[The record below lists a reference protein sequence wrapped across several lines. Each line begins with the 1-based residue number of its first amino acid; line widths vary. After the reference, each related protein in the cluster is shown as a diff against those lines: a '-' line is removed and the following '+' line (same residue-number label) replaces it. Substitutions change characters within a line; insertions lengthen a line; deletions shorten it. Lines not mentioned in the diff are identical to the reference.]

1 MEQIFLKVLNISIS
15 ASILIVVVIA
25 ARLLLKKA
33 PKWCVML
40 LWAIV
45 ALRLVIPV
53 SIESAFS
60 LIPRGMDEKIESI
73 EAAVIDRNT
82 DQEQIPQAE
91 ANNMSVTATG
101 DIQEDVTYIPYE
113 IVEITEPVK
122 RELSI
127 FEIAG
132 YIWIA
137 GVGLMLMFSLFSYI
151 KLKLRMAESVKYKDN
166 IYLSDRTATAFILGM
181 IRPRIYLPS
190 GIDEEEI
197 PYVIAHE
204 YSHIKRGDHLWK
216 PLAYLLLCVY
226 WFNPLMWLAYSLL
239 SRDIEYACDERT
251 VSGYDMKDRK
261 AYATALLENSIQ
273 KKLVMVCPLAFG
285 EGSIKERVRKVL
297 DHKKPAFWI
306 CIVSLAV
313 VVIVGICF
321 ATKPEN
327 VEDTTA
333 QGEVGIS
340 TEDGALASSQD
351 TEENKV
357 GTKEWY
363 WPSVS
368 SIDGILRFGTKM
380 NGGILDHVEISGREG
395 APVFAACE
403 GSIAEKG
410 YDDEW
415 GNYIVEDI
423 GNGILLKYGQLGS
436 DYTYTG
442 DIVKPGQIIGLVKK
456 GETLPV
462 ARLYYAAYEDGVAID
477 PLSLT
482 DNWTFEQ
489 SEEIM
494 KRFLDTV
501 NTDPMIKD
509 VYVYEYM
516 SYGQDGG
523 HISTH
528 MYVYREEDGT
538 QDHIN
543 EVVER
548 LNDDLQKVLDGE
560 FESEIDKE
568 RYTVD
573 FFTLNRYDQV
583 KQENDT
589 GSNKEADNNI
599 EVVEG
604 QQDTEYKLNT
614 EYLPAQTIA
623 ADSKLWQPPTVTIT
637 YAGRAYVATQG
648 TYDWSY
654 VNADNEAV
662 KISADTAHPLDMV
675 ERITHVYK
683 VNSVDDIVLDFSLTP
698 VKMVMRYWKLECA
711 GDPDSYEKSAKSH
724 FIYNADPVDGPSS
737 LNIDIPEDVP
747 IVVELS
753 GEWENGTSS
762 YYFTIMPEEPAGE
775 FVADWMDIRLPE
787 GFILSQYSDYNGH
800 MGGYNI
806 LPQAYT
812 VDNHVNSVNW
822 SWLYSGVITRLPASN
837 VQLVFTDKHAPYFG
851 ADSHFYMDN
860 HTDQEY
866 IKTINLER
874 RPDGWYALEFSEDH
888 DLYTSAQL
896 YELKQQG
903 VEIEEDKRISSY
915 YVFWYVKED
924 AGTYYMISF
933 AKNKFTQE
941 QAEKIATSVTIL
953 G

>member
-15 ASILIVVVIA
+15 ASILIIVVIA

-53 SIESAFS
+53 SIESVFS

-73 EAAVIDRNT
+73 EAAVMDRNT

-91 ANNMSVTATG
+91 ANNMPVTMTG

-122 RELSI
+122 QELSV

-166 IYLSDRTATAFILGM
+166 IYLSDRTTTAFILGM

-190 GIDEEEI
+190 GINEKEI

-204 YSHIKRGDHLWK
+204 FSHIKRGDHLWK

-226 WFNPLMWLAYSLL
+226 WFNPLMWIAYSLL

-251 VSGYDMKDRK
+251 VSRYDMKDRK
-261 AYATALLENSIQ
+261 AYAAALLENSIQ

-313 VVIVGICF
+313 VAIVGICF
-321 ATKPEN
+321 ATKPKNDGDMAATEEG
-327 VEDTTA
+327 VVA
-333 QGEVGIS
+333 
-340 TEDGALASSQD
+340 TEDGAIAVSQD

-423 GNGILLKYGQLGS
+423 GNGILLKYGQLKS

-462 ARLYYAAYEDGVAID
+462 AR
-477 PLSLT
+477 
-482 DNWTFEQ
+482 
-489 SEEIM
+489 
-494 KRFLDTV
+494 
-501 NTDPMIKD
+501 
-509 VYVYEYM
+509 
-516 SYGQDGG
+516 
-523 HISTH
+523 
-528 MYVYREEDGT
+528 
-538 QDHIN
+538 
-543 EVVER
+543 
-548 LNDDLQKVLDGE
+548 
-560 FESEIDKE
+560 
-568 RYTVD
+568 
-573 FFTLNRYDQV
+573 
-583 KQENDT
+583 
-589 GSNKEADNNI
+589 
-599 EVVEG
+599 
-604 QQDTEYKLNT
+604 
-614 EYLPAQTIA
+614 
-623 ADSKLWQPPTVTIT
+623 
-637 YAGRAYVATQG
+637 
-648 TYDWSY
+648 
-654 VNADNEAV
+654 
-662 KISADTAHPLDMV
+662 
-675 ERITHVYK
+675 
-683 VNSVDDIVLDFSLTP
+683 
-698 VKMVMRYWKLECA
+698 
-711 GDPDSYEKSAKSH
+711 
-724 FIYNADPVDGPSS
+724 
-737 LNIDIPEDVP
+737 
-747 IVVELS
+747 
-753 GEWENGTSS
+753 
-762 YYFTIMPEEPAGE
+762 
-775 FVADWMDIRLPE
+775 
-787 GFILSQYSDYNGH
+787 
-800 MGGYNI
+800 
-806 LPQAYT
+806 
-812 VDNHVNSVNW
+812 
-822 SWLYSGVITRLPASN
+822 
-837 VQLVFTDKHAPYFG
+837 
-851 ADSHFYMDN
+851 
-860 HTDQEY
+860 
-866 IKTINLER
+866 
-874 RPDGWYALEFSEDH
+874 
-888 DLYTSAQL
+888 
-896 YELKQQG
+896 
-903 VEIEEDKRISSY
+903 
-915 YVFWYVKED
+915 
-924 AGTYYMISF
+924 
-933 AKNKFTQE
+933 
-941 QAEKIATSVTIL
+941 
-953 G
+953 